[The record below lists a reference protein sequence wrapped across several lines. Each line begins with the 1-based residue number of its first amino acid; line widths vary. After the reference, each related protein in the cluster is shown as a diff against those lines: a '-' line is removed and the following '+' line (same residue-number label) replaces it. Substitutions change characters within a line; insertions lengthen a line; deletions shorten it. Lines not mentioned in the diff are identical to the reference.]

1 MIVLII
7 VTSSIF
13 NIICFFL
20 GAKIGQMVVKNE
32 PIQIESPIQK
42 IENHFQKKEE
52 DKNQEIMETISHN
65 IDVYD
70 GTSIGQ
76 KDIPR

>member
-1 MIVLII
+1 MTVLII

-42 IENHFQKKEE
+42 IDVCKE
-52 DKNQEIMETISHN
+52 KRL
-65 IDVYD
+65 
-70 GTSIGQ
+70 
-76 KDIPR
+76 DIIRGR